1 MPDKLLTYRCATLM
15 TALSILLGG
24 CASMDNFSC
33 DMHEHSTRST
43 KPITTYSPAEP
54 KPNAA
59 APYTLPA
66 GSNAQV
72 STYKL
77 TFQPGFTKPCS
88 SITLRKDV
96 VIQRSEDAQV
106 VLNEIREFYA
116 EDGTLIATAT
126 QDVSAQVKKSGAYI
140 ALTPLPIPKSAP
152 PGKYKIV
159 NKLMFERR
167 GDRRPAALI
176 ARTEGYFYIIPPQ

>member
-1 MPDKLLTYRCATLM
+1 MPDRSPIHRFAPFMTVLTV
-15 TALSILLGG
+15 LLGG
-24 CASMDNFSC
+24 CASMDDFRC
-33 DMHEHSTRST
+33 DMHEQSVRGT
-43 KPITTYSPAEP
+43 KPITSYTPAEP

-59 APYTLPA
+59 APYTMPS

-77 TFQPGFTKPCS
+77 TFRPGFTKPCS
-88 SITLRKDV
+88 SITLHKDV
-96 VIQRSEDAQV
+96 VIQRSDDAQV
-106 VLNEIREFYA
+106 VLNEVREFYA
-116 EDGTLIATAT
+116 EDGTLIATVT

-140 ALTPLPIPKSAP
+140 AVTSLPIPKSAP

-159 NKLMFERR
+159 NKLLFERR

-176 ARTEGYFYIIPPQ
+176 ARAEGFFYIIPPQ

>member
-1 MPDKLLTYRCATLM
+1 MPDRSPIRRFAPFVTVLTV
-15 TALSILLGG
+15 LLGG

-33 DMHEHSTRST
+33 DMHEQSARGA
-43 KPITTYSPAEP
+43 KPITTYTPVEP

-77 TFQPGFTKPCS
+77 TFRPSFTKPCT
-88 SITLRKDV
+88 SISLRKDV
-96 VIQRSEDAQV
+96 VIQRSDDAQV

-126 QDVSAQVKKSGAYI
+126 QDVSAQIKKSGAYL
-140 ALTPLPIPKSAP
+140 AVTPLPIPKSAP

-159 NKLMFERR
+159 SKLMFERH

-176 ARTEGYFYIIPPQ
+176 ARAEGFFYIIPPQ